1 MPQIITQKDDFE
13 TVDYG
18 ALLRKRIFSGI
29 SSGIQLSPQ

>member
-1 MPQIITQKDDFE
+1 MRQIFIKKDDFE